1 MCTDQVSLNIYIGG
15 GLGFFAGEY
24 IAGKLANFLLG
35 TDDGEFKKAGN
46 PRAAKAQAAAMK
58 RGEDLAKTYK
68 GEVSS
73 GVRNQIET
81 NSYGTNNNNMD
92 PTGNPTAMG
101 AGGDVINTNSFNR
114 TINNNNSS
122 GIVLDNSGSTD
133 RKDFTLSS
141 DIRNPSNLF

>member
-1 MCTDQVSLNIYIGG
+1 
-15 GLGFFAGEY
+15 
-24 IAGKLANFLLG
+24 
-35 TDDGEFKKAGN
+35 
-46 PRAAKAQAAAMK
+46 
-58 RGEDLAKTYK
+58 
-68 GEVSS
+68 
-73 GVRNQIET
+73 
-81 NSYGTNNNNMD
+81 MD